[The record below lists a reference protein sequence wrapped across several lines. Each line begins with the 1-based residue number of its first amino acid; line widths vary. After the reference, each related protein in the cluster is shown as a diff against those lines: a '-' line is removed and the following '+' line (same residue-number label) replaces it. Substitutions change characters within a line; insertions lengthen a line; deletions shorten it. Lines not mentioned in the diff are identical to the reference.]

1 MVYILTNNSK
11 GTRHVEAHRG
21 KARESCQA
29 KPEEP
34 DVPLQLPSFPA
45 TASSLLPPSSLLS
58 PSACYHL
65 KTLPRGPTHSRV
77 SWSLRLLR
85 ICRIG
90 KCKVT
95 GRGRGRKRASMRT
108 SKGISSA
115 SSMQSSSQDENVV
128 ADKQQRGRG
137 EATAERNLFKTFCER
152 GAGRVCNTCSFN

>member
-1 MVYILTNNSK
+1 MSRRI
-11 GTRHVEAHRG
+11 EARLER
-21 KARESCQA
+21 AA
-29 KPEEP
+29 KPSQKSQTF
-34 DVPLQLPSFPA
+34 LSSFLPSQLLLPLSF
-45 TASSLLPPSSLLS
+45 LLPPFSLLS
-58 PSACYHL
+58 PPACYHL

-128 ADKQQRGRG
+128 ADKQQGGRG
-137 EATAERNLFKTFCER
+137 EATPERNLFKTFCER

>member
-21 KARESCQA
+21 KATESCQA

-34 DVPLQLPSFPA
+34 DVPLQLPCPA
-45 TASSLLPPSSLLS
+45 TASSLLPPFSLLS
-58 PSACYHL
+58 PPACYHL

-95 GRGRGRKRASMRT
+95 GRGRGRMLASMRT

-137 EATAERNLFKTFCER
+137 GSYCREEPLQDILREGS
-152 GAGRVCNTCSFN
+152 GACL

>member
-1 MVYILTNNSK
+1 MSRRI
-11 GTRHVEAHRG
+11 EARLER
-21 KARESCQA
+21 AA
-29 KPEEP
+29 KPSQKSQTFLSSFLSQLLL
-34 DVPLQLPSFPA
+34 PL
-45 TASSLLPPSSLLS
+45 SLLFAP
-58 PSACYHL
+58 ACYHL

-90 KCKVT
+90 KCKVMGAW

-115 SSMQSSSQDENVV
+115 SSMQSSSQENENVV

-137 EATAERNLFKTFCER
+137 KPRGTSSRHFARGER
-152 GAGRVCNTCSFN
+152 GVSVTRVPLIR